1 MSRST
6 QQTYNMIC
14 FSTFFSYEEKHR
26 SKATTTK
33 YTKAFHIIYSK
44 CVDLLIW
51 SLTQLDFTFYSFIA
65 IYHDFSKL
73 FWDNLTDFEK
83 CGDIDPFIG

>member
-83 CGDIDPFIG
+83 MW